1 MRMLILAAALLPW
14 PAWAQDTVVL
24 PVKLLDTSNEARDQ
38 QADHARRQDLMG
50 DTLAR
55 ALSAERVAPG
65 DVAAA
70 CPRETTECLVTL
82 LRDRDADR
90 GLFVVV
96 QKTSTLILQVFAD
109 LVDVNDEKLV
119 RHAEL
124 SFRGDNDESWQR
136 AADFLAGQLT
146 KPD

>member
-1 MRMLILAAALLPW
+1 MRMLILAGALAPW
-14 PAWAQDTVVL
+14 PVLAQDTVVL

-38 QADHARRQDLMG
+38 RSDHSQRLDMMADI
-50 DTLAR
+50 LAG
-55 ALSAERVAPG
+55 ALSAERIMAA

-82 LRDRDADR
+82 LRDREADR

-124 SFRGDNDESWQR
+124 SFRGDNDESWRR
-136 AADFLAGQLT
+136 AADFLVGQLT
-146 KPD
+146 RSD

>member
-14 PAWAQDTVVL
+14 PALAQDTVVL
-24 PVKLLDTSNEARDQ
+24 PVKLLDTSNEAKDQ
-38 QADHARRQDLMG
+38 QADHARRQDRMG
-50 DTLAR
+50 QVLAG
-55 ALSAERVAPG
+55 ALSAERIAAE

-124 SFRGDNDESWQR
+124 SFRGDNDDSWQR
-136 AADFLAGQLT
+136 AADFLVGQLT
-146 KPD
+146 RPD

>member
-1 MRMLILAAALLPW
+1 MRILILAAALAPW
-14 PAWAQDTVVL
+14 PVLAQDTAVL
-24 PVKLLDTSNEARDQ
+24 PVKLLDTSYEAQDQ
-38 QADHARRQDLMG
+38 QGDHSRRLDMMA

-55 ALSAERVAPG
+55 ALSAERIAPG

-70 CPRETTECLVTL
+70 CPRETTDCLVTL

-109 LVDVNDEKLV
+109 LVDVRDEKLV

-136 AADFLAGQLT
+136 AADFLVGQLT
-146 KPD
+146 RAD